1 MNNLTRKNF
10 LRLGGA
16 VAATAAGAG
25 GAVGSAAGAGGAG
38 GAADAG
44 AGGGAAGGEVGVA
57 GGVGLADPG
66 PGWGQ
71 VGRILANTRPPRFR
85 ARDFS
90 ITTFGAVGD
99 GTTLATE
106 AIAEAIDACH
116 RAGGGRVV
124 VPAGTFLT
132 GAIHLKSNVNL
143 CVSTGAT
150 LLFSTDPSDYLPVV
164 LTRFEG
170 QECMNYSPLIYA
182 RDCENIAVTGGGTL
196 DGGATWDNWW
206 SWVTPSGPDA
216 QALTQLAESGV
227 PVKDRVFGA
236 GHHLRA
242 AFIETQSCRNVLIE
256 GVTIVRSPF
265 WEIHPVLSRNITV
278 RGVHIDS
285 RGPNN
290 DGIDPESSQYVHI
303 QNCTLDCGDD
313 CIAIKSGKGADGL
326 RIAVPSENVLIEDCT
341 LNIRYGA
348 ITIGSEM
355 TGGVRNV
362 FVRNCTIGSPNL
374 YFGLYIKTNSVRGGF
389 AENIYLRDLEISN
402 LTKEVVSCNFYRSEG
417 DTGPLTP
424 RVRNV
429 ELRNVNVGHA
439 RNAFS
444 IFGYPRSPIQD
455 FRLIDCTYTSIDA
468 ASSIQDT
475 ELTFRNFTVNG
486 QLITDPA
493 QLL

>member
-1 MNNLTRKNF
+1 MDHLSRKNF
-10 LRLGGA
+10 LRLGAGA
-16 VAATAAGAG
+16 ALAPTAASLLPETAS
-25 GAVGSAAGAGGAG
+25 AVTSAETAWAE
-38 GAADAG
+38 AAPG
-44 AGGGAAGGEVGVA
+44 
-57 GGVGLADPG
+57 DPG
-66 PGWGQ
+66 PGWGK
-71 VGRILANTRPPRFR
+71 VGDILANTRPPQFR
-85 ARDFS
+85 PRDFS
-90 ITTFGAVGD
+90 ITSFGAVAD
-99 GTTLATE
+99 GKTLATD
-106 AIAEAIDACH
+106 AIAKAIDACH

-132 GAIHLKSNVNL
+132 GAIHLESNVNL
-143 CVSTGAT
+143 FVSAGAT
-150 LLFSTDPSDYLPVV
+150 LLFSTNPDDFLPVV

-170 QECMNYSPLIYA
+170 AECMNYSPLIYA
-182 RDCENIAVTGGGTL
+182 RDCENIAVTGSGTL

-216 QALTQLAESGV
+216 QALQQMAADGV
-227 PVKDRVFGA
+227 PVTERVFGA

-256 GVTIVRSPF
+256 DVTILRSPF

-278 RGVHIDS
+278 RGIHIDS

-303 QNCTLDCGDD
+303 QDCTLDCGDD
-313 CIAIKSGKGADGL
+313 CIAIKSGRGADGL
-326 RIAVPSENVLIEDCT
+326 RINVPSENILIENCT

-417 DTGPLTP
+417 DVGPLTP

-475 ELTFRNFTVNG
+475 DLTFRNFTVNG
-486 QLITDPA
+486 KVITDA
-493 QLL
+493 SQLT

>member
-1 MNNLTRKNF
+1 MNDVSRKNF
-10 LRLGGA
+10 LRLGAAAA
-16 VAATAAGAG
+16 VTGTAGILAAGPAAADGAG
-25 GAVGSAAGAGGAG
+25 GSA
-38 GAADAG
+38 
-44 AGGGAAGGEVGVA
+44 
-57 GGVGLADPG
+57 LHDPG
-66 PGWGQ
+66 PGWGY
-71 VGRILANTRPPRFR
+71 VSEILRNTRPPRFA

-90 ITTFGAVGD
+90 ITTFGAIPD
-99 GTTLATE
+99 GTTLATD
-106 AIAEAIDACH
+106 AIAKAVDACH

-143 CVSTGAT
+143 HVSAGAT
-150 LLFSTDPSDYLPVV
+150 LLFSSDPTQYLPVV

-170 QECMNYSPLIYA
+170 QECMNYSPFIYA
-182 RDCENIAVTGGGTL
+182 RDCENIAVTGSGTL

-216 QALTQLAESGV
+216 QTLQHLAADGV
-227 PVKDRVFGA
+227 PVEDRVFGD

-256 GVTIVRSPF
+256 GLTILRSPF
-265 WEIHPVLSRNITV
+265 WEIHPVLSRNVTV
-278 RGVHIDS
+278 RGLTIDS

-290 DGIDPESSQYVHI
+290 DGVNPESSQYVHI
-303 QNCTLDCGDD
+303 QDCTLNCGDD

-326 RIAVPSENVLIEDCT
+326 RINVPSENILIENCT

-389 AENIYLRDLEISN
+389 AENIYLRDLDISN

-417 DTGPLTP
+417 DVGPLTP

-475 ELTFRNFTVNG
+475 ELSFQNFHVNG

-493 QLL
+493 QLT

>member
-1 MNNLTRKNF
+1 MDNLSRKNF
-10 LRLGGA
+10 LRLGAGA
-16 VAATAAGAG
+16 ALAPTAAALVTNP
-25 GAVGSAAGAGGAG
+25 AWAEAAPG
-38 GAADAG
+38 
-44 AGGGAAGGEVGVA
+44 
-57 GGVGLADPG
+57 DPG

-71 VGRILANTRPPRFR
+71 VGDILANTRPPHFR
-85 ARDFS
+85 PRDFS
-90 ITTFGAVGD
+90 ITSFGAVAD
-99 GTTLATE
+99 GKTLATD
-106 AIAEAIDACH
+106 AIAKAIDACN

-143 CVSTGAT
+143 FVSAGAT
-150 LLFSTDPSDYLPVV
+150 LLFSTNPDDFLPVV

-170 QECMNYSPLIYA
+170 AECMNYSPLIYA
-182 RDCENIAVTGGGTL
+182 RNCENIGVTGSGTL

-216 QALTQLAESGV
+216 QALQQMAADGVSVAE
-227 PVKDRVFGA
+227 RVFGA

-256 GVTIVRSPF
+256 GVTILRSPF

-278 RGVHIDS
+278 RGIHIDS

-303 QNCTLDCGDD
+303 QDCTLDCGDD
-313 CIAIKSGKGADGL
+313 CIAIKSGRGADGL
-326 RIAVPSENVLIEDCT
+326 RINVPSENILIENCT

-417 DTGPLTP
+417 DVGPLTP

-455 FRLIDCTYTSIDA
+455 FRMIDCTYTSIDA

-475 ELTFRNFTVNG
+475 DLTFRNFTVNG
-486 QLITDPA
+486 KVITDA
-493 QLL
+493 SQLT

>member
-1 MNNLTRKNF
+1 MNDVSRKNF
-10 LRLGGA
+10 LRLGAAAA
-16 VAATAAGAG
+16 VTGTAGILAAGPAAADGAG
-25 GAVGSAAGAGGAG
+25 GSA
-38 GAADAG
+38 
-44 AGGGAAGGEVGVA
+44 
-57 GGVGLADPG
+57 LHDPG
-66 PGWGQ
+66 PGWGY
-71 VGRILANTRPPRFR
+71 VSEILRNTRPPRFA

-90 ITTFGAVGD
+90 ITTFGAIPD
-99 GTTLATE
+99 GTTLATD
-106 AIAEAIDACH
+106 AIAKAVDACH

-143 CVSTGAT
+143 HVSAGAT
-150 LLFSTDPSDYLPVV
+150 LLFSSDPTQYLPVV

-170 QECMNYSPLIYA
+170 QECMNYSPFIYA
-182 RDCENIAVTGGGTL
+182 RDCENIAVTGSGTL

-216 QALTQLAESGV
+216 QTLQQLAADGV
-227 PVKDRVFGA
+227 PVEDRVFGD

-256 GVTIVRSPF
+256 GLTILRSPF
-265 WEIHPVLSRNITV
+265 WEIHPVLSRNVTV
-278 RGVHIDS
+278 RGLTIDS

-290 DGIDPESSQYVHI
+290 DGVNPESSQYVHI
-303 QNCTLDCGDD
+303 QDCTLNCGDD

-326 RIAVPSENVLIEDCT
+326 RINVPSENILIENCT

-389 AENIYLRDLEISN
+389 AENIYLRDLDISN

-417 DTGPLTP
+417 DVGPLTP

-429 ELRNVNVGHA
+429 ELRNVNVRHA

-475 ELTFRNFTVNG
+475 ELSFQNFHVNG

-493 QLL
+493 QLT

>member
-1 MNNLTRKNF
+1 MDDLTRKNF
-10 LRLGGA
+10 LRLGAAAA
-16 VAATAAGAG
+16 VAGTAGNLAAGPA
-25 GAVGSAAGAGGAG
+25 
-38 GAADAG
+38 AAD
-44 AGGGAAGGEVGVA
+44 GVA
-57 GGVGLADPG
+57 DSALHDPG
-66 PGWGQ
+66 PGWGY
-71 VGRILANTRPPRFR
+71 VGEILRNTRPPQFA

-90 ITTFGAVGD
+90 ITTFGAIPD
-99 GTTLATE
+99 GTTLATD
-106 AIAEAIDACH
+106 AIAKAIDACH
-116 RAGGGRVV
+116 HAGGGRVV
-124 VPAGTFLT
+124 VPPGTFLT

-143 CVSTGAT
+143 HVSDGAT
-150 LLFSTDPSDYLPVV
+150 LLFSADPTQYLPVV

-170 QECMNYSPLIYA
+170 QECMNYSPFIYA
-182 RDCENIAVTGGGTL
+182 RECENIAVTGSGTL

-206 SWVTPSGPDA
+206 SWTGQAGPDA
-216 QALTQLAESGV
+216 QALQQLAADGV
-227 PVKDRVFGA
+227 PVEDRVFGA
-236 GHHLRA
+236 GHYLRA

-256 GVTIVRSPF
+256 GLTILRSPF
-265 WEIHPVLSRNITV
+265 WEIHPVLSRNVTV

-290 DGIDPESSQYVHI
+290 DGVNPESSQYVHI
-303 QNCTLDCGDD
+303 QDCTFNCGDD

-326 RIAVPSENVLIEDCT
+326 RINVPSENILIENCT

-417 DTGPLTP
+417 DVGPLTP

-468 ASSIQDT
+468 PSSIQDT
-475 ELTFRNFTVNG
+475 ELSFQNFTVNG

-493 QLL
+493 QLT

>member
-1 MNNLTRKNF
+1 MDNLSRKNF
-10 LRLGGA
+10 LRLGAAAAASTAA
-16 VAATAAGAG
+16 VAAGSAPAEATTAAEA
-25 GAVGSAAGAGGAG
+25 SPL
-38 GAADAG
+38 DT
-44 AGGGAAGGEVGVA
+44 
-57 GGVGLADPG
+57 G
-66 PGWGQ
+66 PGWGH
-71 VGRILANTRPPRFR
+71 VGEILRNTRPPQFR

-90 ITTFGAVGD
+90 ISTFGAIAD
-99 GTTLATE
+99 GTTLATD
-106 AIAEAIDACH
+106 AIAKAIDACH
-116 RAGGGRVV
+116 RSGGGRVV

-143 CVSTGAT
+143 HVSDGAT
-150 LLFSTDPSDYLPVV
+150 LLFSTDPAQYLPVV

-170 QECMNYSPLIYA
+170 QECMNYSPFIYA
-182 RDCENIAVTGGGTL
+182 RDCENIAVTGNGTL

-216 QALTQLAESGV
+216 QALQQMAADGV
-227 PVKDRVFGA
+227 PVAERVFGD

-256 GVTIVRSPF
+256 GLTILRSPF
-265 WEIHPVLSRNITV
+265 WEIHPVLSRNVTV
-278 RGVHIDS
+278 RGLHIDS

-290 DGIDPESSQYVHI
+290 DGVNPESSQYVHI
-303 QNCTLDCGDD
+303 QDCTLNCGDD

-326 RIAVPSENVLIEDCT
+326 RINVPSENILIENCT

-389 AENIYLRDLEISN
+389 AENIYLRDLDISN

-417 DTGPLTP
+417 DVGPLTP

-475 ELTFRNFTVNG
+475 ELTFQNFHVNG

>member
-1 MNNLTRKNF
+1 MNDVSRKNF
-10 LRLGGA
+10 LRLGAAAA
-16 VAATAAGAG
+16 VTGTAGILAAGPAAADGAG
-25 GAVGSAAGAGGAG
+25 GSA
-38 GAADAG
+38 
-44 AGGGAAGGEVGVA
+44 
-57 GGVGLADPG
+57 LHDPG
-66 PGWGQ
+66 PGWGY
-71 VGRILANTRPPRFR
+71 VSEILRNTRPPRFA

-90 ITTFGAVGD
+90 ITTFGAIPD
-99 GTTLATE
+99 GTTLATD
-106 AIAEAIDACH
+106 AIAKAVDACH

-143 CVSTGAT
+143 HVSAGAT
-150 LLFSTDPSDYLPVV
+150 LLFSSDPTQYLPVV

-170 QECMNYSPLIYA
+170 QECMNYSPFIYA
-182 RDCENIAVTGGGTL
+182 RDCENIAVTGSGTL

-216 QALTQLAESGV
+216 QTLQQLAADGV
-227 PVKDRVFGA
+227 PVEDRVFGD

-256 GVTIVRSPF
+256 GLTILRSPF
-265 WEIHPVLSRNITV
+265 WEIHPVLSRNVTV
-278 RGVHIDS
+278 RGLTIDS

-290 DGIDPESSQYVHI
+290 DGVNPESSQYVHI
-303 QNCTLDCGDD
+303 QDCTLNCGDD

-326 RIAVPSENVLIEDCT
+326 RINVPSENILIENCT

-389 AENIYLRDLEISN
+389 AENIYLRDLDISN

-417 DTGPLTP
+417 DVGPLTP

-429 ELRNVNVGHA
+429 ELRNVNVRHA

-475 ELTFRNFTVNG
+475 ELTFQNFTVNG

-493 QLL
+493 QLT

>member
-1 MNNLTRKNF
+1 MNDVSRKNF
-10 LRLGGA
+10 LRLGAAAA
-16 VAATAAGAG
+16 VTGTAGILAAGPAAADGAG
-25 GAVGSAAGAGGAG
+25 GSA
-38 GAADAG
+38 
-44 AGGGAAGGEVGVA
+44 
-57 GGVGLADPG
+57 LHDPG
-66 PGWGQ
+66 PGWGY
-71 VGRILANTRPPRFR
+71 VSEILRNTRPPRFA

-90 ITTFGAVGD
+90 ITTFGAIPD
-99 GTTLATE
+99 GTTLATD
-106 AIAEAIDACH
+106 AIAKAVDACH

-143 CVSTGAT
+143 HVSAGAT
-150 LLFSTDPSDYLPVV
+150 LLFSSDPTQYLPVV

-170 QECMNYSPLIYA
+170 QECMNYSPFIYA
-182 RDCENIAVTGGGTL
+182 RDCENIAVTGSGTL

-216 QALTQLAESGV
+216 QTLQQLAADGV
-227 PVKDRVFGA
+227 PVEDRVFGD

-256 GVTIVRSPF
+256 GLTILRSPF
-265 WEIHPVLSRNITV
+265 WEIHPVLSRNVTV
-278 RGVHIDS
+278 RGLTIDS

-290 DGIDPESSQYVHI
+290 DGVNPESSQYVHI
-303 QNCTLDCGDD
+303 QDCTLNCGDD

-326 RIAVPSENVLIEDCT
+326 RINVPSENILIENCT

-389 AENIYLRDLEISN
+389 AENIYLRDLDISN

-417 DTGPLTP
+417 DVGPLTP

-475 ELTFRNFTVNG
+475 ELSFQNFHVNG

-493 QLL
+493 QLT

>member
-1 MNNLTRKNF
+1 MNDVSRKNF
-10 LRLGGA
+10 LRLGAAAA
-16 VAATAAGAG
+16 VTGTAGILAAGPAAADGAG
-25 GAVGSAAGAGGAG
+25 GSA
-38 GAADAG
+38 
-44 AGGGAAGGEVGVA
+44 
-57 GGVGLADPG
+57 LHDPG
-66 PGWGQ
+66 PGWGY
-71 VGRILANTRPPRFR
+71 VSEILRNTRPPRF
-85 ARDFS
+85 AAHDFS
-90 ITTFGAVGD
+90 ITTFGAIPD
-99 GTTLATE
+99 GTTLATD
-106 AIAEAIDACH
+106 AIAKAVDACH
-116 RAGGGRVV
+116 GAGGGRVV
-124 VPAGTFLT
+124 VPAGIFLT

-143 CVSTGAT
+143 HVSAGAT
-150 LLFSTDPSDYLPVV
+150 LLFSSDPTHYLPVV

-170 QECMNYSPLIYA
+170 QECMNYSPFIYA
-182 RDCENIAVTGGGTL
+182 RDCENIAVTGSGTL

-216 QALTQLAESGV
+216 QALQQLAADGV
-227 PVKDRVFGA
+227 PVEDRVFGD

-256 GVTIVRSPF
+256 GLTILRSPF
-265 WEIHPVLSRNITV
+265 WEIHPVLSRNVTV
-278 RGVHIDS
+278 RGLTVDS

-290 DGIDPESSQYVHI
+290 DGVNPESSQYVHI
-303 QNCTLDCGDD
+303 QDCTLNCGDD

-326 RIAVPSENVLIEDCT
+326 RINVPSENILIENCT

-389 AENIYLRDLEISN
+389 AENIYLRDLDISN

-417 DTGPLTP
+417 DVGPLTP

-475 ELTFRNFTVNG
+475 QLSFQNFHVNG
-486 QLITDPA
+486 RLITDPA
-493 QLL
+493 QLT

>member
-1 MNNLTRKNF
+1 MNDVSRKNF
-10 LRLGGA
+10 LRLGAAAA
-16 VAATAAGAG
+16 VTGTAGILAAGPAAADGAG
-25 GAVGSAAGAGGAG
+25 GSA
-38 GAADAG
+38 
-44 AGGGAAGGEVGVA
+44 
-57 GGVGLADPG
+57 LHDPG
-66 PGWGQ
+66 PGWGY
-71 VGRILANTRPPRFR
+71 VSEILRNTRPPRFA

-90 ITTFGAVGD
+90 ITTFGAIPD
-99 GTTLATE
+99 GTTLATD
-106 AIAEAIDACH
+106 AIAKAVDACH

-143 CVSTGAT
+143 HVSAGAT
-150 LLFSTDPSDYLPVV
+150 LLFSSDPTQYLPVV

-170 QECMNYSPLIYA
+170 QECMNYSPFIYA
-182 RDCENIAVTGGGTL
+182 RDCENIAVTGSGTL

-216 QALTQLAESGV
+216 QTLQQLAADGV
-227 PVKDRVFGA
+227 PVEDRVFGD

-256 GVTIVRSPF
+256 GLKILRSPF
-265 WEIHPVLSRNITV
+265 WEIHPVLSRNVTV
-278 RGVHIDS
+278 RGLTIDS

-290 DGIDPESSQYVHI
+290 DGVNPESSQYVHI
-303 QNCTLDCGDD
+303 QDCTLNCGDD

-326 RIAVPSENVLIEDCT
+326 RINVPSENILIENCT

-389 AENIYLRDLEISN
+389 AENIYLRDLDISN

-417 DTGPLTP
+417 DVGPLTP

-475 ELTFRNFTVNG
+475 ELSFQNFHVNG

-493 QLL
+493 QLT

>member
-1 MNNLTRKNF
+1 MNDVSRKNF
-10 LRLGGA
+10 LRLGAAAA
-16 VAATAAGAG
+16 VTGTAGILAAGPAAADGAG
-25 GAVGSAAGAGGAG
+25 GSA
-38 GAADAG
+38 
-44 AGGGAAGGEVGVA
+44 
-57 GGVGLADPG
+57 LHDPG
-66 PGWGQ
+66 PGWGY
-71 VGRILANTRPPRFR
+71 VSELLRNTRPPRFA

-90 ITTFGAVGD
+90 ITTFGAIPD
-99 GTTLATE
+99 GTTLATD
-106 AIAEAIDACH
+106 AIAKAVDACH

-143 CVSTGAT
+143 HVSAGAT
-150 LLFSTDPSDYLPVV
+150 LLFSSDPTQYLPVV

-170 QECMNYSPLIYA
+170 QECMNYSPFIYA
-182 RDCENIAVTGGGTL
+182 RDCENIAVTGSGTL

-216 QALTQLAESGV
+216 QTLQQLAADGV
-227 PVKDRVFGA
+227 PVEDRVFGD

-256 GVTIVRSPF
+256 GLTILRSPF
-265 WEIHPVLSRNITV
+265 WEIHPVLSRNVTV
-278 RGVHIDS
+278 RGLTIDS

-290 DGIDPESSQYVHI
+290 DGVNPESSQYVHI
-303 QNCTLDCGDD
+303 QGCTLNCGDD

-326 RIAVPSENVLIEDCT
+326 RINVPSENILIENCT

-389 AENIYLRDLEISN
+389 AENIYLRDLDISN

-417 DTGPLTP
+417 DVGPLTP

-475 ELTFRNFTVNG
+475 ELSFQNFHVNG

-493 QLL
+493 QLT

>member
-1 MNNLTRKNF
+1 MDNLSRKNF
-10 LRLGGA
+10 LRL
-16 VAATAAGAG
+16 TAGTAL
-25 GAVGSAAGAGGAG
+25 VSALNTNV
-38 GAADAG
+38 ADA
-44 AGGGAAGGEVGVA
+44 AP
-57 GGVGLADPG
+57 LDPG
-66 PGWGQ
+66 PGWGH
-71 VGRILANTRPPRFR
+71 VGEILRRTRPPKFR

-90 ITTFGAVGD
+90 ITTFGAIAD
-99 GTTLATE
+99 GATLATE
-106 AIAEAIDACH
+106 AIAKAIDACH
-116 RAGGGRVV
+116 RSGGGRVV

-143 CVSTGAT
+143 HVSDGAT
-150 LLFSTDPSDYLPVV
+150 LLFSTDPAQYLPVV

-170 QECMNYSPLIYA
+170 QECMNYSPFIYA
-182 RDCENIAVTGGGTL
+182 RDCENIAVTGTGTL

-216 QALTQLAESGV
+216 QALQQMAADGV
-227 PVKDRVFGA
+227 PVEERVFGD

-242 AFIETQSCRNVLIE
+242 AFIETQSCCNVLIE
-256 GVTIVRSPF
+256 GVTILRSPF
-265 WEIHPVLSRNITV
+265 WEVHPVLSRNVTV
-278 RGVHIDS
+278 RGLHIDS

-290 DGIDPESSQYVHI
+290 DGVNPESSQYVHI
-303 QNCTLDCGDD
+303 HDCTFNCGDD

-326 RIAVPSENVLIEDCT
+326 RINVPSENILIENCT

-417 DTGPLTP
+417 DVGPLTP

-475 ELTFRNFTVNG
+475 QLTFQNFHVNG

>member
-1 MNNLTRKNF
+1 MNDVSRKNF
-10 LRLGGA
+10 LRLGAAAA
-16 VAATAAGAG
+16 VTGTAGILAAGPAAADGAG
-25 GAVGSAAGAGGAG
+25 GSA
-38 GAADAG
+38 
-44 AGGGAAGGEVGVA
+44 
-57 GGVGLADPG
+57 LHDPG
-66 PGWGQ
+66 PGWGY
-71 VGRILANTRPPRFR
+71 VSEILRNTRPPRFA

-90 ITTFGAVGD
+90 ITTFGAIPD
-99 GTTLATE
+99 GTTLATD
-106 AIAEAIDACH
+106 AIAKAVDACH

-143 CVSTGAT
+143 HVSAGAT
-150 LLFSTDPSDYLPVV
+150 LLFSSDPTQYLPVV

-170 QECMNYSPLIYA
+170 QECMNYSPFIYA
-182 RDCENIAVTGGGTL
+182 RDCENIAVTGSGTL

-216 QALTQLAESGV
+216 QTLQQLAADGV
-227 PVKDRVFGA
+227 PVEDRVFGD

-256 GVTIVRSPF
+256 GLTILRSPF
-265 WEIHPVLSRNITV
+265 WEIHPVLSRNVTV
-278 RGVHIDS
+278 RGLTIDS

-290 DGIDPESSQYVHI
+290 DGVNPESSQYVHI
-303 QNCTLDCGDD
+303 QDCTLNCGDD

-326 RIAVPSENVLIEDCT
+326 RINVPSENILIENCT

-389 AENIYLRDLEISN
+389 AENIYLRDLDISN

-417 DTGPLTP
+417 DVGPLTP

-444 IFGYPRSPIQD
+444 IFGYRRSPIQD

-475 ELTFRNFTVNG
+475 ELTFQNFTVNG

-493 QLL
+493 QLT

>member
-1 MNNLTRKNF
+1 MDNLSRKNF
-10 LRLGGA
+10 LRLS
-16 VAATAAGAG
+16 AAAAAASTAALASGA
-25 GAVGSAAGAGGAG
+25 APAEATIAGA
-38 GAADAG
+38 
-44 AGGGAAGGEVGVA
+44 
-57 GGVGLADPG
+57 ADPG
-66 PGWGQ
+66 PGWGH
-71 VGRILANTRPPRFR
+71 VGEILRNTQPPRFR

-90 ITTFGAVGD
+90 ITTFGAVPD
-99 GTTLATE
+99 GTTLATG
-106 AIAEAIDACH
+106 AIAKAIDACH
-116 RAGGGRVV
+116 QAGGGRVV

-143 CVSTGAT
+143 HVSDGAT
-150 LLFSTDPSDYLPVV
+150 LLFSTDPAQYLPVV

-170 QECMNYSPLIYA
+170 AECMNYSPLIYA
-182 RDCENIAVTGGGTL
+182 RNCENIAVTGNGTL

-216 QALTQLAESGV
+216 QALQQMAADGV
-227 PVKDRVFGA
+227 PVADRVFGD

-256 GVTIVRSPF
+256 GVTILRSPF
-265 WEIHPVLSRNITV
+265 WEVHPVLSRNITV
-278 RGVHIDS
+278 RGLHIDS

-290 DGIDPESSQYVHI
+290 DGVNPESSQYVHI
-303 QNCTLDCGDD
+303 QACTFNCGDD
-313 CIAIKSGKGADGL
+313 CIAIKSGRGADGL
-326 RIAVPSENVLIEDCT
+326 RVNVPSENILIEDCT

-362 FVRNCTIGSPNL
+362 FVRNCTVGSPNL

-417 DTGPLTP
+417 DVGPLTP

-455 FRLIDCTYTSIDA
+455 FRVIDCTYTSIDA

-475 ELTFRNFTVNG
+475 ELTFQNFHVNG

-493 QLL
+493 QLT

>member
-1 MNNLTRKNF
+1 MDDLTRKNF

-16 VAATAAGAG
+16 AALAGTAASLGAG
-25 GAVGSAAGAGGAG
+25 PAAAGGAG
-38 GAADAG
+38 AGTGSGSAGSGTAAAQLGSSAG
-44 AGGGAAGGEVGVA
+44 I
-57 GGVGLADPG
+57 DPG
-66 PGWGQ
+66 PGWGH
-71 VGRILANTRPPRFR
+71 VGHILSTVRPPRFR

-90 ITTFGAVGD
+90 ITTFGAVPD
-99 GTTLATE
+99 GTTLATG
-106 AIAEAIDACH
+106 AIAKAIDACH
-116 RAGGGRVV
+116 QAGGGRVV

-143 CVSTGAT
+143 HVSDGAT
-150 LLFSTDPSDYLPVV
+150 LLFSTDPAQYLPVV

-170 QECMNYSPLIYA
+170 AECMNYSPLIYA
-182 RDCENIAVTGGGTL
+182 RNCENIAVTGNGTL

-216 QALTQLAESGV
+216 QALQQMAADGV
-227 PVKDRVFGA
+227 PVADRVFGD

-256 GVTIVRSPF
+256 GVTILRSPF
-265 WEIHPVLSRNITV
+265 WEVHPVLSRNITV
-278 RGVHIDS
+278 RGLHIDS

-290 DGIDPESSQYVHI
+290 DGVNPESSQYVHI
-303 QNCTLDCGDD
+303 QDCTFNCGDD
-313 CIAIKSGKGADGL
+313 CIAIKSGRGADGL
-326 RIAVPSENVLIEDCT
+326 RVNVPSENILIEDCT

-362 FVRNCTIGSPNL
+362 FVRNCTVGSPNL

-417 DTGPLTP
+417 DVGPLTP

-455 FRLIDCTYTSIDA
+455 FRVIDCTYTSIDA

-475 ELTFRNFTVNG
+475 ELTFQNFHVNG

-493 QLL
+493 QLT

>member
-1 MNNLTRKNF
+1 MNDVSRKHF
-10 LRLGGA
+10 LRLGAAAA
-16 VAATAAGAG
+16 VTGTAGILAAGPAAADGAG
-25 GAVGSAAGAGGAG
+25 GSA
-38 GAADAG
+38 
-44 AGGGAAGGEVGVA
+44 
-57 GGVGLADPG
+57 LHDPG
-66 PGWGQ
+66 PGWGY
-71 VGRILANTRPPRFR
+71 VSEILRNTRPPRFA

-90 ITTFGAVGD
+90 ITTFGAIPD
-99 GTTLATE
+99 GTTLATD
-106 AIAEAIDACH
+106 AIAKAVDACH

-143 CVSTGAT
+143 HVSAGAT
-150 LLFSTDPSDYLPVV
+150 LLFSSDPTQYLPVV

-170 QECMNYSPLIYA
+170 QECMNYSPFIYA
-182 RDCENIAVTGGGTL
+182 RDCENIAVTGSGTL

-216 QALTQLAESGV
+216 QTLQQLAADGV
-227 PVKDRVFGA
+227 PVEDRVFGD

-256 GVTIVRSPF
+256 GLTILRSPF
-265 WEIHPVLSRNITV
+265 WEIHPVLSRNVTV
-278 RGVHIDS
+278 RGLTIDS

-290 DGIDPESSQYVHI
+290 DGVNPESSQYVHI
-303 QNCTLDCGDD
+303 QDCTLNCGDD

-326 RIAVPSENVLIEDCT
+326 RINVPSENILIENCT

-389 AENIYLRDLEISN
+389 AENIYLRDLDISN

-417 DTGPLTP
+417 DVGPLTP

-475 ELTFRNFTVNG
+475 ELSFQNFHVNG

-493 QLL
+493 QLT

>member
-1 MNNLTRKNF
+1 MENLSRKNF
-10 LRLGGA
+10 LRLGA
-16 VAATAAGAG
+16 AAALATTTATVASGEAAAY
-25 GAVGSAAGAGGAG
+25 
-38 GAADAG
+38 
-44 AGGGAAGGEVGVA
+44 
-57 GGVGLADPG
+57 DPG

-71 VGRILANTRPPRFR
+71 VGEILRNTRPPRFR
-85 ARDFS
+85 DRDFL
-90 ITTFGAVGD
+90 ITGFGAVGD
-99 GTTLATE
+99 GVTPATE
-106 AIAEAIDACH
+106 AIAKAVDACH

-143 CVSTGAT
+143 HLADGAT
-150 LLFSTDPSDYLPVV
+150 LLFSTDPTQYLPVV

-170 QECMNYSPLIYA
+170 AECMNYSPLIYA
-182 RDCENIAVTGGGTL
+182 RDCENIAVTGSGTL

-216 QALTQLAESGV
+216 QALQQQAANGI
-227 PVKDRVFGA
+227 PVQDRVYGA
-236 GHHLRA
+236 GHYLRA

-256 GVTIVRSPF
+256 GVTILRSPF

-278 RGVHIDS
+278 RGIHIDS

-303 QNCTLDCGDD
+303 QDCTLDCGDD
-313 CIAIKSGKGADGL
+313 CIAIKSGRGADGL
-326 RIAVPSENVLIEDCT
+326 RINVPSENILIENCT

-389 AENIYLRDLEISN
+389 AENIYLRDLDISN

-417 DTGPLTP
+417 DVGPLTP

-475 ELTFRNFTVNG
+475 ELTFRNVHVNG

>member
-1 MNNLTRKNF
+1 MNDVSRKNF
-10 LRLGGA
+10 LRLGAAAA
-16 VAATAAGAG
+16 VTGTTGILAAGPAAADGAG
-25 GAVGSAAGAGGAG
+25 GSAL
-38 GAADAG
+38 D
-44 AGGGAAGGEVGVA
+44 
-57 GGVGLADPG
+57 DPG
-66 PGWGQ
+66 PGWGY
-71 VGRILANTRPPRFR
+71 VSEIVRNTRPPRFA

-90 ITTFGAVGD
+90 ITTFGAIPD
-99 GTTLATE
+99 GSTLATD
-106 AIAEAIDACH
+106 AIAKAVDACH
-116 RAGGGRVV
+116 DAGGGRVV

-143 CVSTGAT
+143 HVCAGAT
-150 LLFSTDPSDYLPVV
+150 LLFSSDPTQYLPVV

-170 QECMNYSPLIYA
+170 QECMNYSPFIYA
-182 RDCENIAVTGGGTL
+182 RDCENIAVTGSGTL

-216 QALTQLAESGV
+216 RTLQQMAADGV
-227 PVKDRVFGA
+227 PVADRVFGD

-256 GVTIVRSPF
+256 GLTILRSPF
-265 WEIHPVLSRNITV
+265 WEIHPVLSRNVTV
-278 RGVHIDS
+278 RGLTIDS

-290 DGIDPESSQYVHI
+290 DGVNPESSQYVHI
-303 QNCTLDCGDD
+303 QDCTLNCGDD

-326 RIAVPSENVLIEDCT
+326 RINVPSENILIEDCT

-389 AENIYLRDLEISN
+389 AENIYLRDLDISN

-417 DTGPLTP
+417 DVGPLTP

-475 ELTFRNFTVNG
+475 ELSFQNFTVNG
-486 QLITDPA
+486 QLITDLA
-493 QLL
+493 QLT

>member
-1 MNNLTRKNF
+1 MNDLNRKTF
-10 LRLGGA
+10 LRLGAAAAASAAA
-16 VAATAAGAG
+16 VAA
-25 GAVGSAAGAGGAG
+25 
-38 GAADAG
+38 GAAPAAATAG
-44 AGGGAAGGEVGVA
+44 SGMGSGAGAAGSVGA
-57 GGVGLADPG
+57 LDASGIAADPG

-71 VGRILANTRPPRFR
+71 VGEILRNTKPPRFP

-90 ITTFGAVGD
+90 ITSFGAVPG
-99 GTTLATE
+99 GVTLATD
-106 AIAEAIDACH
+106 AIAKAIDACH

-143 CVSTGAT
+143 HVSAGAT
-150 LLFSTDPSDYLPVV
+150 LLFSTDPGDYLPVV

-170 QECMNYSPLIYA
+170 QECMNYSPFIYA
-182 RDCENIAVTGGGTL
+182 RDCENIAVTGSGTL

-216 QALTQLAESGV
+216 QALQQMAADGV
-227 PVKDRVFGA
+227 PVADRVFGD

-256 GVTIVRSPF
+256 GLTILRSPF
-265 WEIHPVLSRNITV
+265 WEIHPVLSRNVTV
-278 RGVHIDS
+278 RGVTIDS

-290 DGIDPESSQYVHI
+290 DGVNPESSQYVHI
-303 QNCTLDCGDD
+303 QDCTLNCGDD

-326 RIAVPSENVLIEDCT
+326 RINVPSENILIENCT

-417 DTGPLTP
+417 DVGPLTP

-475 ELTFRNFTVNG
+475 ELTFQNFTVNG

-493 QLL
+493 QLT

>member
-1 MNNLTRKNF
+1 MNDLNRKTF
-10 LRLGGA
+10 LRLGAAAAASAAA
-16 VAATAAGAG
+16 VAA
-25 GAVGSAAGAGGAG
+25 
-38 GAADAG
+38 GAAPAAATAG
-44 AGGGAAGGEVGVA
+44 SGMGSGAGAAGSVGA
-57 GGVGLADPG
+57 LDASGIAADPG

-71 VGRILANTRPPRFR
+71 VGEILRNTKPPRFP

-90 ITTFGAVGD
+90 ITSFGAVPG
-99 GTTLATE
+99 GVTLATD
-106 AIAEAIDACH
+106 AIAKAIDACH

-143 CVSTGAT
+143 HVSAGAT
-150 LLFSTDPSDYLPVV
+150 LLFSTDPGDYLPVV

-170 QECMNYSPLIYA
+170 QECMNYSPFIYA
-182 RDCENIAVTGGGTL
+182 RDCENIAVTGSGTL

-216 QALTQLAESGV
+216 QALQQMAADGV
-227 PVKDRVFGA
+227 PVADRVFGD

-256 GVTIVRSPF
+256 GLTILRSPF
-265 WEIHPVLSRNITV
+265 WEIHPVLSRNVTV
-278 RGVHIDS
+278 RGLTIDS

-290 DGIDPESSQYVHI
+290 DGVNPESSQYVHI
-303 QNCTLDCGDD
+303 QDCTLNCGDD

-326 RIAVPSENVLIEDCT
+326 RINVPSENILIENCT

-417 DTGPLTP
+417 DVGPLTP

-475 ELTFRNFTVNG
+475 ELTFQNFTVNG

-493 QLL
+493 QLT

>member
-1 MNNLTRKNF
+1 MNDVSRKNF
-10 LRLGGA
+10 LRLGAAAA
-16 VAATAAGAG
+16 VTGTAGILTAGPAA
-25 GAVGSAAGAGGAG
+25 
-38 GAADAG
+38 AAD
-44 AGGGAAGGEVGVA
+44 GAAGSA
-57 GGVGLADPG
+57 LHDPG
-66 PGWGQ
+66 PGWGY
-71 VGRILANTRPPRFR
+71 VSEILRNTRPPRFA

-90 ITTFGAVGD
+90 ITTFGAIPD
-99 GTTLATE
+99 GTTLATD
-106 AIAEAIDACH
+106 AIAKAVDACH

-143 CVSTGAT
+143 HVSAGAT
-150 LLFSTDPSDYLPVV
+150 LLFSSDPTQYLPVV

-170 QECMNYSPLIYA
+170 QECMNYSPFIYA
-182 RDCENIAVTGGGTL
+182 RDCENIAVTGSGAL

-216 QALTQLAESGV
+216 QTLQQLAADGV
-227 PVKDRVFGA
+227 PVEDRVFGD

-256 GVTIVRSPF
+256 GLTILRSPF
-265 WEIHPVLSRNITV
+265 WEIHPVLSRNVTV
-278 RGVHIDS
+278 RGLTIDS

-290 DGIDPESSQYVHI
+290 DGVNPESSQYVHI
-303 QNCTLDCGDD
+303 QDCTLNCGDD

-326 RIAVPSENVLIEDCT
+326 RINVPSENILIENCT

-389 AENIYLRDLEISN
+389 AENIYLRDLDISN

-417 DTGPLTP
+417 DVGPLTP

-475 ELTFRNFTVNG
+475 ELTFQNFTVNG

-493 QLL
+493 QLT

>member
-1 MNNLTRKNF
+1 MDDLSRKNF
-10 LRLGGA
+10 LRLG
-16 VAATAAGAG
+16 AAAAAAGAAG
-25 GAVGSAAGAGGAG
+25 SLTAGNAAAAGTTEVPAGSA
-38 GAADAG
+38 
-44 AGGGAAGGEVGVA
+44 VR
-57 GGVGLADPG
+57 DPG
-66 PGWGQ
+66 PGWGH
-71 VGRILANTRPPRFR
+71 VGDILANTRPPQFR
-85 ARDFS
+85 SRDFS
-90 ITTFGAVGD
+90 ITSFGAVGD

-106 AIAEAIDACH
+106 AIATAIDVCH
-116 RAGGGRVV
+116 RSGGGRVV

-143 CVSTGAT
+143 YVSTGAT
-150 LLFSTDPSDYLPVV
+150 LLFSTDPANYLPVV

-196 DGGATWDNWW
+196 DGGATWDDWW

-216 QALTQLAESGV
+216 RALTQMTEDGV
-227 PVKDRVFGA
+227 PVEERVFGD

-242 AFIETQSCRNVLIE
+242 AFIETQSCQNVLIE
-256 GVTIVRSPF
+256 GVTILRSPF

-326 RIAVPSENVLIEDCT
+326 RINVPSENILIEDCT

-389 AENIYLRDLEISN
+389 AENLYLRDLEISN

-417 DTGPLTP
+417 DVGPLTP
-424 RVRNV
+424 YVRNV
-429 ELRNVNVGHA
+429 ELRNIEVGHA

-475 ELTFRNFTVNG
+475 QLTFRNFTVNG
-486 QLITDPA
+486 QPITDPA

>member
-1 MNNLTRKNF
+1 MNDVSRKNF
-10 LRLGGA
+10 LRLGAAAA
-16 VAATAAGAG
+16 VTGTAGILAAGPAAADGAG
-25 GAVGSAAGAGGAG
+25 GSA
-38 GAADAG
+38 
-44 AGGGAAGGEVGVA
+44 
-57 GGVGLADPG
+57 LHDPG
-66 PGWGQ
+66 PGWGY
-71 VGRILANTRPPRFR
+71 VSEILRNTRPPRFA

-90 ITTFGAVGD
+90 ITTFGAIPD
-99 GTTLATE
+99 GSTLATD
-106 AIAEAIDACH
+106 AIAKAVDACH

-143 CVSTGAT
+143 HVSAGAT
-150 LLFSTDPSDYLPVV
+150 LLFSSDPTQYLPVV

-170 QECMNYSPLIYA
+170 QECMNYSPFIYA
-182 RDCENIAVTGGGTL
+182 RDCENIAVTGSGTL

-216 QALTQLAESGV
+216 QTLQQLAADGV
-227 PVKDRVFGA
+227 PVEDRVFGD

-256 GVTIVRSPF
+256 GLTILRSPF
-265 WEIHPVLSRNITV
+265 WEIHPVLSRNVTV
-278 RGVHIDS
+278 RGLTIDS

-290 DGIDPESSQYVHI
+290 DGVNPESSQYVHI
-303 QNCTLDCGDD
+303 QDCTLNCGDD

-326 RIAVPSENVLIEDCT
+326 RINVPSENILIENCT

-389 AENIYLRDLEISN
+389 AENIYLRDLDISN

-417 DTGPLTP
+417 DVGPLTP

-475 ELTFRNFTVNG
+475 ELTFQNFTVNG

-493 QLL
+493 QLT